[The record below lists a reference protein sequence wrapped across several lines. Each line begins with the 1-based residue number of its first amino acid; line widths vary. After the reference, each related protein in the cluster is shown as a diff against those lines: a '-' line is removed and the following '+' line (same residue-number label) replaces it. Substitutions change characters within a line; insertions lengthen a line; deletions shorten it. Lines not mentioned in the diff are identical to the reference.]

1 MEPRRR
7 KPVKKRTVRGDQT
20 GRGRSQVEGR
30 QAVLEML
37 RSGRPI
43 ERLLISQGRKGRTME
58 ELVRA
63 AEARRIPMELVDAQV
78 LDGLSRTGRHQG
90 VIAIGPT
97 PAAWELDH
105 LLRQLAGRPEALI
118 LACDQVQD
126 PQNVGALIRSAD
138 AAGADGVVVPAR
150 RNAALTPAVERAAA
164 GATSYLPWVE
174 VVNLARALTRLQEAG
189 FWVIGLDA
197 AGEESLWEADL
208 PRRLVVVVGAEGT
221 GLRPL
226 VRQRCDQLVRIP
238 MRGHVG
244 SLNVSVAGALCL
256 FEVLRRRMLEPQGE
270 GTSPRSGGGA

>member
-1 MEPRRR
+1 MEPRHKR
-7 KPVKKRTVRGDQT
+7 PVKKRAASGSHVER
-20 GRGRSQVEGR
+20 RSQVEGR

-37 RSGRPI
+37 RSGRPVD
-43 ERLLISQGRKGRTME
+43 RLLIAQGSRGRTVD
-58 ELVRA
+58 ELVQA
-63 AEARRIPMELVDAQV
+63 AEARGVRIEPVEGQV

-90 VIAIGPT
+90 VIAIGPA
-97 PAAWELDH
+97 PLVWELDD
-105 LLRQLAGRPEALI
+105 LLRALTGRKEALI

-126 PQNVGALIRSAD
+126 PQNVGALVRSAD

-174 VVNLARALTRLQEAG
+174 VVNLARALGRLQEAG

-208 PRRLVVVVGAEGT
+208 PRRLVVVVGSEGT

-226 VRQRCDQLVRIP
+226 VRQRCDRLVRIP

-256 FEVLRRRMLEPQGE
+256 FEVLRRRMLERPGE
-270 GTSPRSGGGA
+270 GPSPAPGGGA

>member
-7 KPVKKRTVRGDQT
+7 KPVKKRAVRAARREG
-20 GRGRSQVEGR
+20 GRSQVEGR

-43 ERLLISQGRKGRTME
+43 DRLLIARGRRGRTME
-58 ELVRA
+58 ELIRG
-63 AEARRIPMELVDAQV
+63 AEARRVRIEPVESEALDA
-78 LDGLSRTGRHQG
+78 LSRTGHHQG
-90 VIAIGPT
+90 VIAIGP
-97 PAAWELDH
+97 PPSPWPLEA
-105 LLRQLAGRPEALI
+105 LLRQLSGRREALL

-138 AAGADGVVVPAR
+138 AVGADGVVVPAR

-174 VVNLARALTRLQEAG
+174 VVNLARALTQLQEAG
-189 FWVIGLDA
+189 FWVVGLDA
-197 AGEESLWEADL
+197 TAQGSLWEVDL
-208 PRRLVVVVGAEGT
+208 PPRLVVVVGAEGA

-226 VRQRCDQLVRIP
+226 VRQRCDELVRIP
-238 MRGHVG
+238 MRGHVS

-256 FEVLRRRMLEPQGE
+256 FEVLRRRMLEDQGG
-270 GTSPRSGGGA
+270 GTSPPLGGGA

>member
-1 MEPRRR
+1 MEPRRQQ
-7 KPVKKRTVRGDQT
+7 PVKKRAARGAH
-20 GRGRSQVEGR
+20 GHRRSQVEGR
-30 QAVLEML
+30 QAVMEML
-37 RSGRPI
+37 RAGRPV
-43 ERLLISQGRKGRTME
+43 ERLLVARGSRGRSLE
-58 ELVRA
+58 ELIQA
-63 AEARRIPMELVDAQV
+63 AEARGVRIEPVDGQV
-78 LDGLSRTGRHQG
+78 LDGMSRTGRHQG
-90 VIAIGPT
+90 VIAIGPG
-97 PAAWELDH
+97 PLVWELDE
-105 LLRQLAGRPEALI
+105 LLRELTGRKEALI

-126 PQNVGALIRSAD
+126 PQNVGALVRSAD
-138 AAGADGVVVPAR
+138 AAGADGVLVPAR

-174 VVNLARALTRLQEAG
+174 VVNLARALSRLRQAG

-208 PRRLVVVVGAEGT
+208 PGRLVVVVGSEGT

-256 FEVLRRRMLEPQGE
+256 FEVLRRRMLGRPGE
-270 GTSPRSGGGA
+270 GSSPPPGGGA